1 MSKTS
6 QCDSAMKS
14 ASNGLPVISAAS
26 ANVSPAFNCPSG
38 CRVPFV
44 TAEAVYCPAQHNA
57 EVRSFC
63 ALMSDRFVRLKRSD
77 QRAIHQLFDPLG
89 SEVFE

>member
-6 QCDSAMKS
+6 QCDSAVKS

-38 CRVPFV
+38 CRVPSV
-44 TAEAVYCPAQHNA
+44 TAEAATVPLNTTA
-57 EVRSFC
+57 EVSSFC
-63 ALMSDRFVRLKRSD
+63 ALISDRFVSLKRSD
-77 QRAIHQLFDPLG
+77 QRAIYQLFDPLG